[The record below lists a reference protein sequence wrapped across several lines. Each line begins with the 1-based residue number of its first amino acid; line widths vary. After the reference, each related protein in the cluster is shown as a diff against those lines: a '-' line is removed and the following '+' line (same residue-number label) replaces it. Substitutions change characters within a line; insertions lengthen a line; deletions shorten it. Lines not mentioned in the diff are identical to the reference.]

1 MPRLSIQNDQMNAAL
16 RAMESRNQLEKG
28 NLGGMKLPS
37 FHVQALLSICAQ
49 PAEDGKLEMY

>member
-1 MPRLSIQNDQMNAAL
+1 MQNDQMNAAL